1 METRI
6 IDLIKNPET
15 LRVEDLNLLETEI
28 EKFPYMQSLRAIYL
42 LGVHRFYNEYFPKEL
57 AKTAAYTTDKRILY
71 NLINKTNENM
81 AAVLAASAF
90 PFKTEF
96 TTKTPALQ
104 EIKVEETPI
113 HTEEEVVENTDLV
126 VETQSIEI
134 SEPVSFVEEN
144 TNEEQQTT
152 NNETPSISDIPS
164 VEEPQYNAPSPER
177 SEYEQKKLAIDEYIA
192 AEMAKLKSGTATEEP
207 SIIEK
212 EEDVEPVKAI
222 ETISETEKEEI
233 AVEEVKAEE
242 ITPVETVEERE
253 VEVETEPVAV
263 ETEEERFSAEELA
276 SPSTFNLKKPKETTI
291 DFYNRKQ
298 TGFVEE
304 TSTQKEDFYSAKT
317 TSESSTENEA
327 KETTIDFYAR
337 KQTSFVEETPAQKE
351 DFYSAKTTSESSTE
365 DETKETTIDFY
376 AQKQTKS
383 IEETSVQKEDIYSSE
398 KIAENEERETTID
411 FYARK
416 QTSFVEETPA
426 QKEDFYSAK
435 TTSESST
442 ENEARE
448 TTIDFYAR
456 KQTESVEESR
466 TQKENYYSSES
477 LTENETR
484 GTNIDF
490 YASKKT
496 ASDTQEEQ
504 KSTHSPVDIYQKTID
519 TENTEKDEPAEVYK
533 NPVDFYSSQNKPVQ
547 EEENVSATEEIA
559 NSEKQEPKV
568 EIETEKVTEVEK
580 PASNSNVTSFIS
592 TWKSWLKIDR
602 SEIVTP
608 SEQDKKAAIIDKFIE
623 TNPKISPIKE
633 DVDFIVKEKSNDISH
648 LMTETLAQLYVEQK
662 LYTKAIQAYKILQE
676 KHPEKTEEFEERIEE
691 IKKSRNIK

>member
-15 LRVEDLNLLETEI
+15 LRVEDLSLLETEI

-42 LGVHRFYNEYFPKEL
+42 LGVHRFYNENFSKEL

-81 AAVLAASAF
+81 AAALAASAF

-113 HTEEEVVENTDLV
+113 HTEEKIEEKTDLV
-126 VETQSIEI
+126 TETQSVEI
-134 SEPVSFVEEN
+134 SEPVFVEEN
-144 TNEEQQTT
+144 KNEEAQAL
-152 NNETPSISDIPS
+152 NNETPSIPDVSPI
-164 VEEPQYNAPSPER
+164 EEPQADILSPEKT
-177 SEYEQKKLAIDEYIA
+177 ETEKTELTAAEYIA
-192 AEMAKLKSGTATEEP
+192 AEMAKLKAGAATEEP
-207 SIIEK
+207 AIAEK
-212 EEDVEPVKAI
+212 EENI
-222 ETISETEKEEI
+222 ETTETIEIISEAEKEEI
-233 AVEEVKAEE
+233 LVEEVKAEE
-242 ITPVETVEERE
+242 ILPIEIVEEKE
-253 VEVETEPVAV
+253 VEVEAETEPVV
-263 ETEEERFSAEELA
+263 EEEERFSAEELA
-276 SPSTFNLKKPKETTI
+276 SPDTFNLRKPKETTI

-304 TSTQKEDFYSAKT
+304 IPAQKENNYS
-317 TSESSTENEA
+317 SEKPISEKPAEKEEE
-327 KETTIDFYAR
+327 KETNISFYAQ
-337 KQTSFVEETPAQKE
+337 KQAESIEETPAQKE
-351 DFYSAKTTSESSTE
+351 DFYSAKTTSESP
-365 DETKETTIDFY
+365 
-376 AQKQTKS
+376 A
-383 IEETSVQKEDIYSSE
+383 E
-398 KIAENEERETTID
+398 KEERETTID

-442 ENEARE
+442 ENEERE
-448 TTIDFYAR
+448 TTIDFY
-456 KQTESVEESR
+456 T
-466 TQKENYYSSES
+466 
-477 LTENETR
+477 
-484 GTNIDF
+484 
-490 YASKKT
+490 SKK
-496 ASDTQEEQ
+496 ADSDAQEEQ
-504 KSTHSPVDIYQKTID
+504 TSYSPVNIYQKQID
-519 TENTEKDEPAEVYK
+519 TEKEDTTEVSK
-533 NPVDFYSSQNKPVQ
+533 NLVQ
-547 EEENVSATEEIA
+547 EENISTTEEVA
-559 NSEKQEPKV
+559 NSEKPEPKA
-568 EIETEKVTEVEK
+568 EETEKVSEVVK
-580 PASNSNVTSFIS
+580 PTSNSNVTSFIS

-623 TNPKISPIKE
+623 NNPKISPIKE

>member
-42 LGVHRFYNEYFPKEL
+42 LGVHRFYNENFSKEL

-81 AAVLAASAF
+81 AAALAASAF
-90 PFKTEF
+90 PFKTDLA
-96 TTKTPALQ
+96 TKTPKIQ
-104 EIKVEETPI
+104 EVKTEAIPAPAEVKIEEK
-113 HTEEEVVENTDLV
+113 TDLV
-126 VETQSIEI
+126 TETQSVEI
-134 SEPVSFVEEN
+134 SEPVFVEEN
-144 TNEEQQTT
+144 KNEETQAV
-152 NNETPSISDIPS
+152 NNETPSIPDVSL
-164 VEEPQYNAPSPER
+164 VEEPQSDVLSPEKT
-177 SEYEQKKLAIDEYIA
+177 ETEKTELTAAEYIA
-192 AEMAKLKSGTATEEP
+192 AEMAKLKSGAATEEP
-207 SIIEK
+207 AIAEK
-212 EEDVEPVKAI
+212 EENI
-222 ETISETEKEEI
+222 ETTETIEIISEAEKEEI
-233 AVEEVKAEE
+233 LVEEVKAEE
-242 ITPVETVEERE
+242 IPPIEIVEEKE
-253 VEVETEPVAV
+253 VEVEAEPV
-263 ETEEERFSAEELA
+263 EEERFSAEELA
-276 SPSTFNLKKPKETTI
+276 SPDTFNLRKPKETTI

-304 TSTQKEDFYSAKT
+304 TPAQKENIYSSEETISEKPAEKEEEKETNISFYAQKQAESIEESPAQKEDFYSAKT
-317 TSESSTENEA
+317 TSESPAEKEER
-327 KETTIDFYAR
+327 ETTIDFYAR

-351 DFYSAKTTSESSTE
+351 DFYSAKTTSEST
-365 DETKETTIDFY
+365 
-376 AQKQTKS
+376 A
-383 IEETSVQKEDIYSSE
+383 E
-398 KIAENEERETTID
+398 KEERETTID

-442 ENEARE
+442 ENEERE
-448 TTIDFYAR
+448 TTIDFYA
-456 KQTESVEESR
+456 
-466 TQKENYYSSES
+466 
-477 LTENETR
+477 
-484 GTNIDF
+484 
-490 YASKKT
+490 SKK
-496 ASDTQEEQ
+496 ADSDAQEEQ
-504 KSTHSPVDIYQKTID
+504 TSYSPVNIYQKQID
-519 TENTEKDEPAEVYK
+519 TEKEDTAEVSK
-533 NPVDFYSSQNKPVQ
+533 NLVQ
-547 EEENVSATEEIA
+547 EENISTTEEAA
-559 NSEKQEPKV
+559 NSEKPEPKA
-568 EIETEKVTEVEK
+568 EIEKVSEAAK
-580 PASNSNVTSFIS
+580 PTSNSNVTSFIS

-623 TNPKISPIKE
+623 NNPKISPIKE

>member
-42 LGVHRFYNEYFPKEL
+42 LGVHRFYNEHFPKEL

-81 AAVLAASAF
+81 AAALAASAF

-113 HTEEEVVENTDLV
+113 HAEEEVVENTDLV
-126 VETQSIEI
+126 VETQSVEI

-144 TNEEQQTT
+144 TNEEQQAANT
-152 NNETPSISDIPS
+152 ETPSIPEVSP
-164 VEEPQYNAPSPER
+164 VEEPQYNAPSPEIN
-177 SEYEQKKLAIDEYIA
+177 EYEQKKLAIDEYIA
-192 AEMAKLKSGTATEEP
+192 AEMAKLKSGTATEEL
-207 SIIEK
+207 STAEK
-212 EEDVEPVKAI
+212 EENIETT

-253 VEVETEPVAV
+253 VEVEVEIEAEPIV
-263 ETEEERFSAEELA
+263 EEERFSAEELA

-304 TSTQKEDFYSAKT
+304 TSAPKEDYYSSAKPVEEENKVKETTVDFYTKKQAESVEETPTPKEYFYSAKTTSESSAENEERETTIDFYARKQTESVEETPTQKEDFYSAKT

-337 KQTSFVEETPAQKE
+337 KQTSFVEETPAPKE
-351 DFYSAKTTSESSTE
+351 NIYSSEETISESSTE
-365 DETKETTIDFY
+365 K
-376 AQKQTKS
+376 
-383 IEETSVQKEDIYSSE
+383 
-398 KIAENEERETTID
+398 
-411 FYARK
+411 
-416 QTSFVEETPA
+416 
-426 QKEDFYSAK
+426 
-435 TTSESST
+435 
-442 ENEARE
+442 EARE
-448 TTIDFYAR
+448 TTIDFYA
-456 KQTESVEESR
+456 
-466 TQKENYYSSES
+466 
-477 LTENETR
+477 
-484 GTNIDF
+484 
-490 YASKKT
+490 SKK
-496 ASDTQEEQ
+496 ANSDVQEEQ
-504 KSTHSPVDIYQKTID
+504 TSYSPVNIYQKQID
-519 TENTEKDEPAEVYK
+519 TEKEDTAEVSK
-533 NPVDFYSSQNKPVQ
+533 NFVQ
-547 EEENVSATEEIA
+547 EENISTTEEAA
-559 NSEKQEPKV
+559 NSEKPEPKA
-568 EIETEKVTEVEK
+568 EIEPEKVSEVVK
-580 PASNSNVTSFIS
+580 HTSNSNVTSFIS

-623 TNPKISPIKE
+623 NNPKISPIKE

-676 KHPEKTEEFEERIEE
+676 KHPERTDEFEERIEE

>member
-42 LGVHRFYNEYFPKEL
+42 LGVHRFYNENFSKEL

-81 AAVLAASAF
+81 AAALAASAF
-90 PFKTEF
+90 PFKTDLA
-96 TTKTPALQ
+96 TKTPKIQ
-104 EIKVEETPI
+104 EVKTEAIPIPAPAPAEVKIEEK
-113 HTEEEVVENTDLV
+113 TDLV
-126 VETQSIEI
+126 TETQSVEI
-134 SEPVSFVEEN
+134 SEPVFVEEN
-144 TNEEQQTT
+144 KNEETQAV
-152 NNETPSISDIPS
+152 NNETPSIPDVSL
-164 VEEPQYNAPSPER
+164 VEEPQSDVLSPEKT
-177 SEYEQKKLAIDEYIA
+177 ETEKTELTAAEYIA
-192 AEMAKLKSGTATEEP
+192 AEMAKLKAGAATEEP
-207 SIIEK
+207 AIAEK
-212 EEDVEPVKAI
+212 EENI
-222 ETISETEKEEI
+222 ETTETIEIISEAEKEEI
-233 AVEEVKAEE
+233 LVEEVKAEE
-242 ITPVETVEERE
+242 ISPIEIVEEKE
-253 VEVETEPVAV
+253 VEVEVEVEAEPV
-263 ETEEERFSAEELA
+263 EEEERFSAEELA
-276 SPSTFNLKKPKETTI
+276 SPDTFNLRKPKETTI

-304 TSTQKEDFYSAKT
+304 TPAQKENIYSSEKPISEKPAEKEEEKETNISFYAQKQAESVEETPAQKKNIYSSEKTVEKKT
-317 TSESSTENEA
+317 TEKEER
-327 KETTIDFYAR
+327 ETTIDFYAR

-351 DFYSAKTTSESSTE
+351 DFYSAKTTSEST
-365 DETKETTIDFY
+365 
-376 AQKQTKS
+376 A
-383 IEETSVQKEDIYSSE
+383 E
-398 KIAENEERETTID
+398 KEERETTID

-442 ENEARE
+442 ENEERE
-448 TTIDFYAR
+448 TTIDFYA
-456 KQTESVEESR
+456 
-466 TQKENYYSSES
+466 
-477 LTENETR
+477 
-484 GTNIDF
+484 
-490 YASKKT
+490 SKK
-496 ASDTQEEQ
+496 ADSDAQEEQ
-504 KSTHSPVDIYQKTID
+504 TSYSPVNIYQKQID
-519 TENTEKDEPAEVYK
+519 TEKEDTAEVSK
-533 NPVDFYSSQNKPVQ
+533 NLVQ
-547 EEENVSATEEIA
+547 EENISTTEEAA
-559 NSEKQEPKV
+559 NSEKPEPKA
-568 EIETEKVTEVEK
+568 EIEKVSEAAK
-580 PASNSNVTSFIS
+580 PTSNSNVTSFIS

-623 TNPKISPIKE
+623 NNPKISPIKE

>member
-15 LRVEDLNLLETEI
+15 LRVEDLSLLETEI

-42 LGVHRFYNEYFPKEL
+42 LGVHRFYNENFSKEL

-90 PFKTEF
+90 PFKTDLA
-96 TTKTPALQ
+96 TKTPKIQ
-104 EIKVEETPI
+104 EVKTEAIPAPSEVKIEEK
-113 HTEEEVVENTDLV
+113 TDLV
-126 VETQSIEI
+126 TETQSVEI

-144 TNEEQQTT
+144 KNEETQAA
-152 NNETPSISDIPS
+152 NNVIPSIPDVSP
-164 VEEPQYNAPSPER
+164 VEEPQAEVLSPEKT
-177 SEYEQKKLAIDEYIA
+177 ETEKTELTAAEYIA
-192 AEMAKLKSGTATEEP
+192 AEMAKLKAGAATEEP
-207 SIIEK
+207 AIAEK
-212 EEDVEPVKAI
+212 EENI
-222 ETISETEKEEI
+222 ETTETIEIISEAEKEEI
-233 AVEEVKAEE
+233 LVEEVKAEE
-242 ITPVETVEERE
+242 ISPIEIVEEKE
-253 VEVETEPVAV
+253 VEVETEV
-263 ETEEERFSAEELA
+263 ETVVEEEERFSAEELA
-276 SPSTFNLKKPKETTI
+276 SPDTFNLRKPKETTI

-304 TSTQKEDFYSAKT
+304 TPAQKENIYSYEKT
-317 TSESSTENEA
+317 VEEKTTENEE

-337 KQTSFVEETPAQKE
+337 KQTSFIEEMPAQKE
-351 DFYSAKTTSESSTE
+351 DFYSAKTTSESS
-365 DETKETTIDFY
+365 
-376 AQKQTKS
+376 
-383 IEETSVQKEDIYSSE
+383 
-398 KIAENEERETTID
+398 AENEERETTID

-416 QTSFVEETPA
+416 QTSFVEETPT
-426 QKEDFYSAK
+426 QKEEFYSAK

-442 ENEARE
+442 ENEERE

-456 KQTESVEESR
+456 KQTSFVEETP
-466 TQKENYYSSES
+466 TQKEDFYSAETTSES
-477 LTENETR
+477 STENEEKET
-484 GTNIDF
+484 TIDF

-496 ASDTQEEQ
+496 NSDAQEEQ
-504 KSTHSPVDIYQKTID
+504 TSYSPVNIYQKQID
-519 TENTEKDEPAEVYK
+519 TEKEDTAEVSK
-533 NPVDFYSSQNKPVQ
+533 NLVQ
-547 EEENVSATEEIA
+547 EENISTTEEAA
-559 NSEKQEPKV
+559 NSEKPEPKAK
-568 EIETEKVTEVEK
+568 IETEKVSEVVK
-580 PASNSNVTSFIS
+580 PTSNNNVTSFIS

-623 TNPKISPIKE
+623 NNPKISPIKE

>member
-42 LGVHRFYNEYFPKEL
+42 LGVHRFYNEHFPKEL

-81 AAVLAASAF
+81 AAALAASAF

-126 VETQSIEI
+126 VENQPVEI

-144 TNEEQQTT
+144 TNEEQQAT
-152 NNETPSISDIPS
+152 NNETPPIPDVPS
-164 VEEPQYNAPSPER
+164 VEEPQYSAPSPER

-192 AEMAKLKSGTATEEP
+192 TEMAKLKSGTATEAP
-207 SIIEK
+207 SIVEK
-212 EEDVEPVKAI
+212 EEDIEPVKAV
-222 ETISETEKEEI
+222 ETISETEKEEVV
-233 AVEEVKAEE
+233 VEEVKTEE
-242 ITPVETVEERE
+242 ISPIEIVEEKE
-253 VEVETEPVAV
+253 VEIETEPVV
-263 ETEEERFSAEELA
+263 ETEEERFSTEELA
-276 SPSTFNLKKPKETTI
+276 SPETFNLKKPKETTI

-298 TGFVEE
+298 TGYVEE
-304 TSTQKEDFYSAKT
+304 TSAPKEDYYSSAKPV
-317 TSESSTENEA
+317 EENST
-327 KETTIDFYAR
+327 KETTVDFYTK
-337 KQTSFVEETPAQKE
+337 KQAEPIEEVPAQKE
-351 DFYSAKTTSESSTE
+351 DYYSVKPVSESSAE
-365 DETKETTIDFY
+365 DETK
-376 AQKQTKS
+376 
-383 IEETSVQKEDIYSSE
+383 
-398 KIAENEERETTID
+398 
-411 FYARK
+411 
-416 QTSFVEETPA
+416 
-426 QKEDFYSAK
+426 
-435 TTSESST
+435 
-442 ENEARE
+442 E

-456 KQTESVEESR
+456 KQTESVEENPA
-466 TQKENYYSSES
+466 QKENNYSSES
-477 LTENETR
+477 STENEAR

-490 YASKKT
+490 YASKK
-496 ASDTQEEQ
+496 ANSDTQEEQ
-504 KSTHSPVDIYQKTID
+504 KSAYSSVDIYQKPIETK
-519 TENTEKDEPAEVYK
+519 NTEKDEPVEVYK

-559 NSEKQEPKV
+559 NSEKPKAEP
-568 EIETEKVTEVEK
+568 EKVTEVVK
-580 PASNSNVTSFIS
+580 PTSNSNVTSFIS

-623 TNPKISPIKE
+623 NNPKISPIKE

-676 KHPEKTEEFEERIEE
+676 KHPERMEEYEEVIEE

>member
-28 EKFPYMQSLRAIYL
+28 EKFPYMQGLRAIYL
-42 LGVHRFYNEYFPKEL
+42 LGVHRFYNEHFPKEL

-81 AAVLAASAF
+81 AAALAASPF

-104 EIKVEETPI
+104 EIKAEETPI

-126 VETQSIEI
+126 VETQSVEI

-144 TNEEQQTT
+144 TNEEPQTI
-152 NNETPSISDIPS
+152 NIETPSIPEVLP

-192 AEMAKLKSGTATEEP
+192 TEMAKLKSGTATEEP
-207 SIIEK
+207 SIVEK
-212 EEDVEPVKAI
+212 EEDVEPVKAV
-222 ETISETEKEEI
+222 ETISEKEEI
-233 AVEEVKAEE
+233 VVEEVKAEE
-242 ITPVETVEERE
+242 ISPAETVEEKE
-253 VEVETEPVAV
+253 VEVETEPVV

-276 SPSTFNLKKPKETTI
+276 SPETFNLKKPKETTI

-298 TGFVEE
+298 TGYAEE
-304 TSTQKEDFYSAKT
+304 TSALKEDYYSSAKPVEENSTKETTVDFYTKKQAEPVEEVPTSKEDFYSAKT
-317 TSESSTENEA
+317 TSEN
-327 KETTIDFYAR
+327 
-337 KQTSFVEETPAQKE
+337 
-351 DFYSAKTTSESSTE
+351 STE

-383 IEETSVQKEDIYSSE
+383 IEETSVQKEDFHSVKTTSE
-398 KIAENEERETTID
+398 ISTENKERETTID

-416 QTSFVEETPA
+416 QTGFVEETPA
-426 QKEDFYSAK
+426 QKENHYS
-435 TTSESST
+435 SEEPVSENST
-442 ENEARE
+442 EKEAKE
-448 TTIDFYAR
+448 TTIDFY
-456 KQTESVEESR
+456 T
-466 TQKENYYSSES
+466 
-477 LTENETR
+477 
-484 GTNIDF
+484 
-490 YASKKT
+490 SKK
-496 ASDTQEEQ
+496 ANSDVQEEQ
-504 KSTHSPVDIYQKTID
+504 TSYSPVDIYQKPIETK
-519 TENTEKDEPAEVYK
+519 NTEKDEPAEVYK

-547 EEENVSATEEIA
+547 EEENISTTEEAA
-559 NSEKQEPKV
+559 NSEKPEPKV
-568 EIETEKVTEVEK
+568 EIEPEKVSEVVK
-580 PASNSNVTSFIS
+580 PTSNSNVTSFIS

-623 TNPKISPIKE
+623 NNPKISPIKD

>member
-15 LRVEDLNLLETEI
+15 LRVEDLSLLETEI

-42 LGVHRFYNEYFPKEL
+42 LGVHRFYNEHFPKEL

-81 AAVLAASAF
+81 AAALAASAF

-104 EIKVEETPI
+104 EIKVEETPVPA
-113 HTEEEVVENTDLV
+113 EEEVVENTDLV
-126 VETQSIEI
+126 VETQSVEI

-152 NNETPSISDIPS
+152 NNETPSIPDVPS
-164 VEEPQYNAPSPER
+164 VEEPQYSTSSPEK

-207 SIIEK
+207 SIVGK
-212 EEDVEPVKAI
+212 EEDVEPVKAV
-222 ETISETEKEEI
+222 ETINETEKEEI

-242 ITPVETVEERE
+242 ISPVETVEKE
-253 VEVETEPVAV
+253 VVEIETELVV

-291 DFYNRKQ
+291 DFYNK
-298 TGFVEE
+298 
-304 TSTQKEDFYSAKT
+304 
-317 TSESSTENEA
+317 
-327 KETTIDFYAR
+327 

-547 EEENVSATEEIA
+547 EEENVSATEDVA
-559 NSEKQEPKV
+559 DSEKP
-568 EIETEKVTEVEK
+568 ETEPVKVTKVVK

-623 TNPKISPIKE
+623 NNPKISPIKE

-676 KHPEKTEEFEERIEE
+676 KHPERTEEFEEKIEE

>member
-15 LRVEDLNLLETEI
+15 LRVEDLSLLETEI

-42 LGVHRFYNEYFPKEL
+42 LGVHRFYNENFSKEL

-81 AAVLAASAF
+81 AAALAASAF
-90 PFKTEF
+90 PFKTDLA
-96 TTKTPALQ
+96 TKTPKIQ
-104 EIKVEETPI
+104 EVKTEAIPAPAEVKIEEK
-113 HTEEEVVENTDLV
+113 TDLV
-126 VETQSIEI
+126 TETQSVEI
-134 SEPVSFVEEN
+134 SEPVFVEEN
-144 TNEEQQTT
+144 KNEEAQAV
-152 NNETPSISDIPS
+152 NNETPSIPDVSPI
-164 VEEPQYNAPSPER
+164 EEPQADILSPEKT
-177 SEYEQKKLAIDEYIA
+177 ETEKTELTAAEYIA
-192 AEMAKLKSGTATEEP
+192 AEMAKLKSGAATEEP
-207 SIIEK
+207 AIAEK
-212 EEDVEPVKAI
+212 EENI
-222 ETISETEKEEI
+222 ETTETIEIISEAEKEEI
-233 AVEEVKAEE
+233 LVEEVKAEE
-242 ITPVETVEERE
+242 ISPIEIVEEKE
-253 VEVETEPVAV
+253 VEVEVEIEAEPV
-263 ETEEERFSAEELA
+263 EEEERFSAEELA
-276 SPSTFNLKKPKETTI
+276 SPDTFNLRKPKETTI

-304 TSTQKEDFYSAKT
+304 TPAQKENIY
-317 TSESSTENEA
+317 STEKPISEKPA
-327 KETTIDFYAR
+327 EKEEEKETNISFYAQ
-337 KQTSFVEETPAQKE
+337 KQVESVEESPAQKE
-351 DFYSAKTTSESSTE
+351 DFYSAKTTSESST
-365 DETKETTIDFY
+365 
-376 AQKQTKS
+376 
-383 IEETSVQKEDIYSSE
+383 
-398 KIAENEERETTID
+398 ENEERETTID

-442 ENEARE
+442 ENEERE

-456 KQTESVEESR
+456 KQTSFVEE
-466 TQKENYYSSES
+466 TPAQKENIYSSEETIS
-477 LTENETR
+477 ESSTEKETKE
-484 GTNIDF
+484 TTIDF
-490 YASKKT
+490 YASKK
-496 ASDTQEEQ
+496 ANSDAQEEQ
-504 KSTHSPVDIYQKTID
+504 TSYSPVNIYQKQID
-519 TENTEKDEPAEVYK
+519 TEKEAAEVSK
-533 NPVDFYSSQNKPVQ
+533 NLVQ
-547 EEENVSATEEIA
+547 EENISTTEEAA
-559 NSEKQEPKV
+559 NSEKPEPKA
-568 EIETEKVTEVEK
+568 EIETEKVSEVVK
-580 PASNSNVTSFIS
+580 PTSNSNVTSFIS

-623 TNPKISPIKE
+623 NNPKISPIKE

>member
-15 LRVEDLNLLETEI
+15 LRVEDLSLLETEI

-42 LGVHRFYNEYFPKEL
+42 LGVHRFYNEHFPKEL

-81 AAVLAASAF
+81 AAALATSPF

-113 HTEEEVVENTDLV
+113 HTEEEIVENTNLV
-126 VETQSIEI
+126 VEKQSAEI

-152 NNETPSISDIPS
+152 NNETPSISEVSP
-164 VEEPQYNAPSPER
+164 VEEPQYNAPSPEIN
-177 SEYEQKKLAIDEYIA
+177 EYEQKKLAIDEYIA

-207 SIIEK
+207 SIVEK
-212 EEDVEPVKAI
+212 EEDLEPVKAV

-233 AVEEVKAEE
+233 AVEEVKAEK
-242 ITPVETVEERE
+242 ITPAETVEEIE
-253 VEVETEPVAV
+253 VKVEIEAEPVV
-263 ETEEERFSAEELA
+263 EEEERFSAEELA

-298 TGFVEE
+298 TGYVEE
-304 TSTQKEDFYSAKT
+304 TSAPKEDYYSSAKPVEENEVKETTVDFYAKKQAEPIEEVPAQKEDYYSVKPV
-317 TSESSTENEA
+317 SENSAEDEA
-327 KETTIDFYAR
+327 KETTIDFYA
-337 KQTSFVEETPAQKE
+337 K
-351 DFYSAKTTSESSTE
+351 
-365 DETKETTIDFY
+365 
-376 AQKQTKS
+376 KQTKS
-383 IEETSVQKEDIYSSE
+383 IED
-398 KIAENEERETTID
+398 
-411 FYARK
+411 
-416 QTSFVEETPA
+416 TPA

-442 ENEARE
+442 ENEAR
-448 TTIDFYAR
+448 R
-456 KQTESVEESR
+456 
-466 TQKENYYSSES
+466 
-477 LTENETR
+477 
-484 GTNIDF
+484 TNIDF
-490 YASKKT
+490 YASKI
-496 ASDTQEEQ
+496 AVSDTQEEQ
-504 KSTHSPVDIYQKTID
+504 KSAHSPVDIYQKQID
-519 TENTEKDEPAEVYK
+519 TKKEDTAEVSK
-533 NPVDFYSSQNKPVQ
+533 NLVQ

-559 NSEKQEPKV
+559 NSEKPKAEP
-568 EIETEKVTEVEK
+568 EKVTEIVK

-623 TNPKISPIKE
+623 NNPKISPIKE

-676 KHPEKTEEFEERIEE
+676 KHPERTEEFEERIEE

>member
-6 IDLIKNPET
+6 IDLIKKPET
-15 LRVEDLNLLETEI
+15 LRVEDLSLLETEI

-42 LGVHRFYNEYFPKEL
+42 LGVHRFYNEHFPKEL

-81 AAVLAASAF
+81 AAALATSPF

-126 VETQSIEI
+126 VETQSVEI

-144 TNEEQQTT
+144 TNNEPQAT
-152 NNETPSISDIPS
+152 NIETPSIPDVPS
-164 VEEPQYNAPSPER
+164 VEEPQFSATSPEK

-192 AEMAKLKSGTATEEP
+192 AEMAKLKSGTAMEEP
-207 SIIEK
+207 SIVEK
-212 EEDVEPVKAI
+212 EEDVEPVKAV

-233 AVEEVKAEE
+233 AVEEVKTEE
-242 ITPVETVEERE
+242 ISPIETVEEEE
-253 VEVETEPVAV
+253 VEIEAEPVV
-263 ETEEERFSAEELA
+263 EEEERFSAEELA
-276 SPSTFNLKKPKETTI
+276 SPDTFNLKKPKETTI

-298 TGFVEE
+298 TGYAEE
-304 TSTQKEDFYSAKT
+304 TSAKSVEENKVKETTVDFYTKKQAEPVEEVPAKKEDYYSVKPV
-317 TSESSTENEA
+317 SESS
-327 KETTIDFYAR
+327 D
-337 KQTSFVEETPAQKE
+337 
-351 DFYSAKTTSESSTE
+351 E
-365 DETKETTIDFY
+365 DEAKETTIDFY

-398 KIAENEERETTID
+398 KTAEKEERETTID

-416 QTSFVEETPA
+416 QTGFVEEAPA
-426 QKEDFYSAK
+426 QKENNYS
-435 TTSESST
+435 SESST
-442 ENEARE
+442 ENEA
-448 TTIDFYAR
+448 
-456 KQTESVEESR
+456 
-466 TQKENYYSSES
+466 
-477 LTENETR
+477 R

-490 YASKKT
+490 YASKI
-496 ASDTQEEQ
+496 AVSDTQEEQ
-504 KSTHSPVDIYQKTID
+504 KSAHSPVDIYQKPIETK
-519 TENTEKDEPAEVYK
+519 NTEKDEPVEVYK
-533 NPVDFYSSQNKPVQ
+533 NPVDFYSFQNKPVQ
-547 EEENVSATEEIA
+547 EEENVSATEE
-559 NSEKQEPKV
+559 V
-568 EIETEKVTEVEK
+568 VK

-623 TNPKISPIKE
+623 NNPKISPIKE

-676 KHPEKTEEFEERIEE
+676 KHPERTEEYEERIEE

>member
-42 LGVHRFYNEYFPKEL
+42 LGVHRFYNEHFPKEL

-81 AAVLAASAF
+81 AAALAASAF

-126 VETQSIEI
+126 VENQPVEI

-144 TNEEQQTT
+144 TNEEQQAT
-152 NNETPSISDIPS
+152 NNETPPIPDVPS
-164 VEEPQYNAPSPER
+164 VEEPQYSAPSPER

-192 AEMAKLKSGTATEEP
+192 AEMAKLKSGTATEAP
-207 SIIEK
+207 SIVEK
-212 EEDVEPVKAI
+212 EEDIEPVKAV
-222 ETISETEKEEI
+222 ETISETEKEEVV
-233 AVEEVKAEE
+233 VEEVKTEE
-242 ITPVETVEERE
+242 ISPIEIVEEKE
-253 VEVETEPVAV
+253 VEVEAEAVV
-263 ETEEERFSAEELA
+263 ETEEKRFSAEELA
-276 SPSTFNLKKPKETTI
+276 SPETFNLKKPKETTI

-298 TGFVEE
+298 TGYAEE
-304 TSTQKEDFYSAKT
+304 TSALKEDYYSSAKPVEENSTKETNVDFYTKRQAEPVEGAPAQKEDYYSVKPV
-317 TSESSTENEA
+317 SESSAEDET
-327 KETTIDFYAR
+327 KGTTIDFY
-337 KQTSFVEETPAQKE
+337 T
-351 DFYSAKTTSESSTE
+351 
-365 DETKETTIDFY
+365 
-376 AQKQTKS
+376 QKQTKS
-383 IEETSVQKEDIYSSE
+383 VEETPVQKEDIYSSE
-398 KIAENEERETTID
+398 KT
-411 FYARK
+411 
-416 QTSFVEETPA
+416 
-426 QKEDFYSAK
+426 
-435 TTSESST
+435 T
-442 ENEARE
+442 ENKEIE

-456 KQTESVEESR
+456 KQTESVEE
-466 TQKENYYSSES
+466 TPAQKENNYSSES
-477 LTENETR
+477 STENEAR

-490 YASKKT
+490 YASKI
-496 ASDTQEEQ
+496 AVSDAQEEQ
-504 KSTHSPVDIYQKTID
+504 KSAYSPVDIYQKTID
-519 TENTEKDEPAEVYK
+519 TENTEKDEPMEVYK

-547 EEENVSATEEIA
+547 EEENVSAIEEIA
-559 NSEKQEPKV
+559 NSEKPKAEP
-568 EIETEKVTEVEK
+568 EKVTKVVK
-580 PASNSNVTSFIS
+580 PTSNSNVTSFIS

-623 TNPKISPIKE
+623 NNPKISPIKE

>member
-1 METRI
+1 
-6 IDLIKNPET
+6 
-15 LRVEDLNLLETEI
+15 
-28 EKFPYMQSLRAIYL
+28 
-42 LGVHRFYNEYFPKEL
+42 
-57 AKTAAYTTDKRILY
+57 
-71 NLINKTNENM
+71 M
-81 AAVLAASAF
+81 AAALAASAF

-113 HTEEEVVENTDLV
+113 HTEEEVVENTDLI
-126 VETQSIEI
+126 VENQPVEI

-144 TNEEQQTT
+144 TNDEQQAT
-152 NNETPSISDIPS
+152 NIEIPSIPDVSP
-164 VEEPQYNAPSPER
+164 VEEPQYSAPSPER

-192 AEMAKLKSGTATEEP
+192 AEMAKLKSGIATEAP
-207 SIIEK
+207 SIVEK
-212 EEDVEPVKAI
+212 EEDIEPVKAV
-222 ETISETEKEEI
+222 ETISETEKEEEV

-242 ITPVETVEERE
+242 ISPIEAVEEKE
-253 VEVETEPVAV
+253 VEVETETEPIAT

-298 TGFVEE
+298 TGYAEETSATKEDYYSSAKPVEEENKVKETTVDFYAKKQAEPVEE
-304 TSTQKEDFYSAKT
+304 TPVQKEDIYFSEKT
-317 TSESSTENEA
+317 AENEER
-327 KETTIDFYAR
+327 ETTIDFYAR
-337 KQTSFVEETPAQKE
+337 KQTGFVEETPAQKE
-351 DFYSAKTTSESSTE
+351 DFYSAKTTSEST
-365 DETKETTIDFY
+365 
-376 AQKQTKS
+376 A
-383 IEETSVQKEDIYSSE
+383 E
-398 KIAENEERETTID
+398 KEERETTID

-442 ENEARE
+442 ENEERE
-448 TTIDFYAR
+448 TTIDFYA
-456 KQTESVEESR
+456 
-466 TQKENYYSSES
+466 
-477 LTENETR
+477 
-484 GTNIDF
+484 
-490 YASKKT
+490 SKK
-496 ASDTQEEQ
+496 ADSDAQEEQ
-504 KSTHSPVDIYQKTID
+504 TSYSPVNIYQKQID
-519 TENTEKDEPAEVYK
+519 TEKEDTAEVSK
-533 NPVDFYSSQNKPVQ
+533 NLVQ
-547 EEENVSATEEIA
+547 EENISTTEEAA
-559 NSEKQEPKV
+559 NSEKPEPKA
-568 EIETEKVTEVEK
+568 EIEKVSEAAK
-580 PASNSNVTSFIS
+580 PTSNSNVTSFIS

-623 TNPKISPIKE
+623 NNPKISPIKE

>member
-28 EKFPYMQSLRAIYL
+28 EKFPYMQILRAIYL
-42 LGVHRFYNEYFPKEL
+42 LGVHRFYNEHFPKEL

-81 AAVLAASAF
+81 AAALAASPF

-126 VETQSIEI
+126 VETQSVEI

-144 TNEEQQTT
+144 TNEEQQAV
-152 NNETPSISDIPS
+152 NIETPSIPNVPS
-164 VEEPQYNAPSPER
+164 VEEPQFSATSPER

-212 EEDVEPVKAI
+212 EEDVEPVKAV

-242 ITPVETVEERE
+242 ITPIEVEEE
-253 VEVETEPVAV
+253 KVEETEPIAT

-298 TGFVEE
+298 TGYVEE
-304 TSTQKEDFYSAKT
+304 TSALKEDYYSSAKPVEKNSTKETNVDFYTKKQTEPVEEAPAQKEGYYSVKPVSESPAEDESKETSIDFYAQKQTKSIEDTPTQKEDFYSAKT
-317 TSESSTENEA
+317 TSESSA
-327 KETTIDFYAR
+327 
-337 KQTSFVEETPAQKE
+337 
-351 DFYSAKTTSESSTE
+351 
-365 DETKETTIDFY
+365 
-376 AQKQTKS
+376 
-383 IEETSVQKEDIYSSE
+383 E
-398 KIAENEERETTID
+398 KEERETTID

-416 QTSFVEETPA
+416 QTSFVEEAPA
-426 QKEDFYSAK
+426 QKENIYS
-435 TTSESST
+435 SESST
-442 ENEARE
+442 ENEA
-448 TTIDFYAR
+448 
-456 KQTESVEESR
+456 
-466 TQKENYYSSES
+466 
-477 LTENETR
+477 R

-490 YASKKT
+490 YASKI
-496 ASDTQEEQ
+496 AVSDAQEEQ
-504 KSTHSPVDIYQKTID
+504 KSAYSPVDIYQKTID
-519 TENTEKDEPAEVYK
+519 TENTEKDEPVEVYK

-547 EEENVSATEEIA
+547 EEENVSATEDVA
-559 NSEKQEPKV
+559 DSEKP
-568 EIETEKVTEVEK
+568 EIEPVKVTEVVK

-623 TNPKISPIKE
+623 NNPKISPIKE

-676 KHPEKTEEFEERIEE
+676 KHPEKMEEFEERIEE

>member
-6 IDLIKNPET
+6 IDLIKNRET

-42 LGVHRFYNEYFPKEL
+42 LGVHRFYNEHFPKEL

-81 AAVLAASAF
+81 AAALAASPF

-126 VETQSIEI
+126 VENQPVEI

-144 TNEEQQTT
+144 TNEEQQAT
-152 NNETPSISDIPS
+152 NNETPPIPDVPS
-164 VEEPQYNAPSPER
+164 VEEPQYSAPSPER

-192 AEMAKLKSGTATEEP
+192 AEMAKLKSGIATEAP
-207 SIIEK
+207 SIVEK
-212 EEDVEPVKAI
+212 EEDIEPVKAV
-222 ETISETEKEEI
+222 ETINETEKEEI

-242 ITPVETVEERE
+242 ISPIEIVEEKE
-253 VEVETEPVAV
+253 VEVEAEAV
-263 ETEEERFSAEELA
+263 VEEEERFSAEELA

-304 TSTQKEDFYSAKT
+304 TSAPKEDYYSAKPI
-317 TSESSTENEA
+317 EENPT
-327 KETTIDFYAR
+327 KETIVDFYAK
-337 KQTSFVEETPAQKE
+337 KQAEPIEEVPAQKE
-351 DFYSAKTTSESSTE
+351 DYYSAKPVSESSTE
-365 DETKETTIDFY
+365 DEARGTNIDFY
-376 AQKQTKS
+376 AQKQT
-383 IEETSVQKEDIYSSE
+383 IAETAVQKEDIYSSE
-398 KIAENEERETTID
+398 KTDENEERETTID

-416 QTSFVEETPA
+416 QTGFVEEAPV
-426 QKEDFYSAK
+426 QKENNYS
-435 TTSESST
+435 SESST
-442 ENEARE
+442 ENEA
-448 TTIDFYAR
+448 
-456 KQTESVEESR
+456 
-466 TQKENYYSSES
+466 
-477 LTENETR
+477 R

-490 YASKKT
+490 YASKKPV
-496 ASDTQEEQ
+496 SDTQEEQ
-504 KSTHSPVDIYQKTID
+504 KSAYSPVDIYQKPIE
-519 TENTEKDEPAEVYK
+519 TENTEKDEQVEVYK

-547 EEENVSATEEIA
+547 EEENVSATEDVA
-559 NSEKQEPKV
+559 DSEKPKAEP
-568 EIETEKVTEVEK
+568 EIVTEVVK

-623 TNPKISPIKE
+623 NNPKISPIKE

-676 KHPEKTEEFEERIEE
+676 KHPERTEEYEEVIEE

>member
-28 EKFPYMQSLRAIYL
+28 ERFPYMQGLRAIYL
-42 LGVHRFYNEYFPKEL
+42 LGVHRFYNEHFPKEL

-81 AAVLAASAF
+81 AAALAASPF

-104 EIKVEETPI
+104 EIKAEETPI

-134 SEPVSFVEEN
+134 SEQVSFVEEN

-152 NNETPSISDIPS
+152 NNETPSIPEVLP
-164 VEEPQYNAPSPER
+164 VEEPQYNAPSPEK

-192 AEMAKLKSGTATEEP
+192 AEMAKLKSGAATEEP
-207 SIIEK
+207 SIAEK
-212 EEDVEPVKAI
+212 EEDVEPVKAV
-222 ETISETEKEEI
+222 ETISEKEEI
-233 AVEEVKAEE
+233 VVEEVKAEE
-242 ITPVETVEERE
+242 ISLTETVEEKE
-253 VEVETEPVAV
+253 VEVETEPVV

-276 SPSTFNLKKPKETTI
+276 SPETFNLKKPKETTI

-298 TGFVEE
+298 TGYAEE
-304 TSTQKEDFYSAKT
+304 TSALKEDYYSSAKPV
-317 TSESSTENEA
+317 EENSTKGTNV
-327 KETTIDFYAR
+327 DFYTK
-337 KQTSFVEETPAQKE
+337 KQTEPVEEAPAQKE
-351 DFYSAKTTSESSTE
+351 DYYSVKPVSESSAE

-376 AQKQTKS
+376 AQKQT
-383 IEETSVQKEDIYSSE
+383 IAETAVQKEDIYSSE
-398 KIAENEERETTID
+398 KT
-411 FYARK
+411 
-416 QTSFVEETPA
+416 
-426 QKEDFYSAK
+426 
-435 TTSESST
+435 T
-442 ENEARE
+442 ENKEIE

-456 KQTESVEESR
+456 KQTESVEE
-466 TQKENYYSSES
+466 TPAQKENHYSSEETIS
-477 LTENETR
+477 ESSTENEAR

-490 YASKKT
+490 YASKKPI
-496 ASDTQEEQ
+496 SDTQEEQ
-504 KSTHSPVDIYQKTID
+504 KSAHSPVDIYQKPIETK
-519 TENTEKDEPAEVYK
+519 NTEKDEPVEVYK

-547 EEENVSATEEIA
+547 EEENISATEDVTD
-559 NSEKQEPKV
+559 SEKTKPKA
-568 EIETEKVTEVEK
+568 ETEPVKVTEVEK

-592 TWKSWLKIDR
+592 TWKSWLKIDH

-623 TNPKISPIKE
+623 NNPKISPIKE

-676 KHPEKTEEFEERIEE
+676 KHPERTDEFEERIEE

>member
-42 LGVHRFYNEYFPKEL
+42 LGVHRFYNEHFPKEL

-81 AAVLAASAF
+81 AAALAASAF

-104 EIKVEETPI
+104 EIKGEETPVP
-113 HTEEEVVENTDLV
+113 TEEEVVENTDLV
-126 VETQSIEI
+126 VETQSVEI

-152 NNETPSISDIPS
+152 NNETPSIPDVPS
-164 VEEPQYNAPSPER
+164 VEEPQYSTSSPEK

-207 SIIEK
+207 SIVGK
-212 EEDVEPVKAI
+212 EEDVEPVKAV
-222 ETISETEKEEI
+222 ETINETEKEEI

-242 ITPVETVEERE
+242 ISPVETVEKE
-253 VEVETEPVAV
+253 VVEIETELVV

-291 DFYNRKQ
+291 DFYNKKQ
-298 TGFVEE
+298 TGYVEEISTAKEDYYSSAKPVEEENKVKETTVDCYTKKQAESVEE
-304 TSTQKEDFYSAKT
+304 TPTPKEDFYSAKT
-317 TSESSTENEA
+317 TSESS
-327 KETTIDFYAR
+327 
-337 KQTSFVEETPAQKE
+337 
-351 DFYSAKTTSESSTE
+351 
-365 DETKETTIDFY
+365 
-376 AQKQTKS
+376 
-383 IEETSVQKEDIYSSE
+383 
-398 KIAENEERETTID
+398 AENEERETTID

-416 QTSFVEETPA
+416 QTESVEEIPA
-426 QKEDFYSAK
+426 QKEDFHSVK
-435 TTSESST
+435 TT
-442 ENEARE
+442 
-448 TTIDFYAR
+448 
-456 KQTESVEESR
+456 
-466 TQKENYYSSES
+466 
-477 LTENETR
+477 
-484 GTNIDF
+484 IDF

-496 ASDTQEEQ
+496 NPDAQKEQ
-504 KSTHSPVDIYQKTID
+504 TSYSPVNIYQKQID
-519 TENTEKDEPAEVYK
+519 TEKEDTADL
-533 NPVDFYSSQNKPVQ
+533 VQ
-547 EEENVSATEEIA
+547 EENISTTEEAA
-559 NSEKQEPKV
+559 NSEKSEPKA
-568 EIETEKVTEVEK
+568 EIEKVSEAAK
-580 PASNSNVTSFIS
+580 PTSNSNVTSFIS

-623 TNPKISPIKE
+623 NNPKISPIKE

>member
-42 LGVHRFYNEYFPKEL
+42 LGVHRFYNEHFPKEL

-81 AAVLAASAF
+81 AAALAASAF
-90 PFKTEF
+90 PFKTKF

-113 HTEEEVVENTDLV
+113 HTEEEVVENTDLI
-126 VETQSIEI
+126 VENQPVEI

-144 TNEEQQTT
+144 TNDEQQAT
-152 NNETPSISDIPS
+152 NIEIPSIPDVSP
-164 VEEPQYNAPSPER
+164 VEEPQYSAPSPER

-192 AEMAKLKSGTATEEP
+192 AEMAKLKSGIATEAP
-207 SIIEK
+207 SIVEK
-212 EEDVEPVKAI
+212 EEDIEPVKAV
-222 ETISETEKEEI
+222 ETISETEKEEEV

-242 ITPVETVEERE
+242 ISPIEAVEEKE
-253 VEVETEPVAV
+253 VEVETETEPIAT

-298 TGFVEE
+298 TGYAEE
-304 TSTQKEDFYSAKT
+304 TSATKEDYYSSAKPV
-317 TSESSTENEA
+317 EEENKV
-327 KETTIDFYAR
+327 KETTVDFYAK
-337 KQTSFVEETPAQKE
+337 KQAEPVEETP
-351 DFYSAKTTSESSTE
+351 
-365 DETKETTIDFY
+365 
-376 AQKQTKS
+376 
-383 IEETSVQKEDIYSSE
+383 VQKEDIYFSE
-398 KIAENEERETTID
+398 KTAENEERETTID

-416 QTSFVEETPA
+416 QTGFVEETPA
-426 QKEDFYSAK
+426 QKENNYS
-435 TTSESST
+435 SESST
-442 ENEARE
+442 ENEA
-448 TTIDFYAR
+448 
-456 KQTESVEESR
+456 
-466 TQKENYYSSES
+466 
-477 LTENETR
+477 R

-496 ASDTQEEQ
+496 NPDAQEEQ
-504 KSTHSPVDIYQKTID
+504 KSAYSPVDIYQKPIETK
-519 TENTEKDEPAEVYK
+519 NTEKDEPVEVYK
-533 NPVDFYSSQNKPVQ
+533 NPVDFYSSKNKPVQ
-547 EEENVSATEEIA
+547 EEENVSATEEVVA
-559 NSEKQEPKV
+559 NSEKPKT
-568 EIETEKVTEVEK
+568 ELEKVSEVVK

-623 TNPKISPIKE
+623 NNPKISPIKE

>member
-42 LGVHRFYNEYFPKEL
+42 LGVHRFYNENFSKEL

-81 AAVLAASAF
+81 AAALAASAF
-90 PFKTEF
+90 PFKTDLA
-96 TTKTPALQ
+96 TKTPKIQ
-104 EIKVEETPI
+104 EVKTEAIPAPAEVKIEEK
-113 HTEEEVVENTDLV
+113 TDLV
-126 VETQSIEI
+126 TETQSVEI
-134 SEPVSFVEEN
+134 SEPVFVEEN
-144 TNEEQQTT
+144 KNEETQAV
-152 NNETPSISDIPS
+152 NNETPSIPDVSL
-164 VEEPQYNAPSPER
+164 VEEPQSDVLSPEKT
-177 SEYEQKKLAIDEYIA
+177 ETEKTELTAAEYIA
-192 AEMAKLKSGTATEEP
+192 AEMAKLKSGAATEEP
-207 SIIEK
+207 AIAEK
-212 EEDVEPVKAI
+212 EENI
-222 ETISETEKEEI
+222 ETTETIEIISEAEKEEI
-233 AVEEVKAEE
+233 LVEEVKAEE
-242 ITPVETVEERE
+242 IPPIEIVEEKE
-253 VEVETEPVAV
+253 VEVEAEPV
-263 ETEEERFSAEELA
+263 EEERFSAEELA
-276 SPSTFNLKKPKETTI
+276 SPDTFNLRKPKETTI

-304 TSTQKEDFYSAKT
+304 TPAQKENIYS
-317 TSESSTENEA
+317 SEETISEKPAEKEEE
-327 KETTIDFYAR
+327 KETNISFYAQ
-337 KQTSFVEETPAQKE
+337 KQAESIEESPAQKE
-351 DFYSAKTTSESSTE
+351 DFYSAKTTSESP
-365 DETKETTIDFY
+365 
-376 AQKQTKS
+376 A
-383 IEETSVQKEDIYSSE
+383 E
-398 KIAENEERETTID
+398 KEERETTID

-442 ENEARE
+442 ENEERE
-448 TTIDFYAR
+448 TTIDFYA
-456 KQTESVEESR
+456 
-466 TQKENYYSSES
+466 
-477 LTENETR
+477 
-484 GTNIDF
+484 
-490 YASKKT
+490 SKK
-496 ASDTQEEQ
+496 ADSDAQEEQ
-504 KSTHSPVDIYQKTID
+504 TSYSPVNIYQKQID
-519 TENTEKDEPAEVYK
+519 TEKEDTAEVSK
-533 NPVDFYSSQNKPVQ
+533 NLVQ
-547 EEENVSATEEIA
+547 EENISTTEEAA
-559 NSEKQEPKV
+559 NSEKPEPKA
-568 EIETEKVTEVEK
+568 EIEKVSEAAK
-580 PASNSNVTSFIS
+580 PTSNSNVTSFIS

-623 TNPKISPIKE
+623 NNPKISPIKE

>member
-15 LRVEDLNLLETEI
+15 LRVEDLSLLETEI

-42 LGVHRFYNEYFPKEL
+42 LGVHRFYNENFSKEL

-81 AAVLAASAF
+81 AAALAASAF
-90 PFKTEF
+90 PFKTDLA
-96 TTKTPALQ
+96 TKTPKIQEVKTEAIPAPA
-104 EIKVEETPI
+104 EIKIEEK
-113 HTEEEVVENTDLV
+113 TDLV
-126 VETQSIEI
+126 TETQSVEI
-134 SEPVSFVEEN
+134 SEPVFVEEN
-144 TNEEQQTT
+144 KNEEAQAV
-152 NNETPSISDIPS
+152 NNVTPFIPD
-164 VEEPQYNAPSPER
+164 VLPIEEPQTEVLSPEKT
-177 SEYEQKKLAIDEYIA
+177 ETEKTELTAAEYIA
-192 AEMAKLKSGTATEEP
+192 AEMAKLKSGAATEEP
-207 SIIEK
+207 AIAEK
-212 EEDVEPVKAI
+212 EENI
-222 ETISETEKEEI
+222 ETTETIEIISEVEKEEI
-233 AVEEVKAEE
+233 LVEEVKTEE
-242 ITPVETVEERE
+242 ISPIEIVEEKE
-253 VEVETEPVAV
+253 VEVEAETEPVV
-263 ETEEERFSAEELA
+263 EEEERFSAEELA
-276 SPSTFNLKKPKETTI
+276 SPDTFNLRKPKETTI

-304 TSTQKEDFYSAKT
+304 TPAQKENNYSSEKIVEEKPTEKEEEKETNISFYAQKQAESIEESPAQKEDFYSAKT
-317 TSESSTENEA
+317 TSESPAEKEER
-327 KETTIDFYAR
+327 ETTIDFYAR

-365 DETKETTIDFY
+365 KEEKETTIDFY
-376 AQKQTKS
+376 ARKQTS
-383 IEETSVQKEDIYSSE
+383 FVEETPAQKEDFYSAKTTSE
-398 KIAENEERETTID
+398 STAEKEERETTID

-442 ENEARE
+442 ENEERE
-448 TTIDFYAR
+448 TTIDFYA
-456 KQTESVEESR
+456 
-466 TQKENYYSSES
+466 
-477 LTENETR
+477 
-484 GTNIDF
+484 
-490 YASKKT
+490 SKK
-496 ASDTQEEQ
+496 ADSDAQEEQ
-504 KSTHSPVDIYQKTID
+504 TSYSPVNIYQKQID
-519 TENTEKDEPAEVYK
+519 TEKEDTAEVSK
-533 NPVDFYSSQNKPVQ
+533 NLVQ
-547 EEENVSATEEIA
+547 EENISTTEEAA
-559 NSEKQEPKV
+559 NSEKPEPKA
-568 EIETEKVTEVEK
+568 EIEKVSEAAK
-580 PASNSNVTSFIS
+580 PTSNSNVTSFIS

-623 TNPKISPIKE
+623 NNPKISPIKE

>member
-42 LGVHRFYNEYFPKEL
+42 LGVHRFYNEHFPKEL

-81 AAVLAASAF
+81 AAALAASPF

-104 EIKVEETPI
+104 EIKAEKTPI

-152 NNETPSISDIPS
+152 NIETPSIPDVPS
-164 VEEPQYNAPSPER
+164 VEEPQYSAPSPER

-207 SIIEK
+207 SI
-212 EEDVEPVKAI
+212 VG
-222 ETISETEKEEI
+222 KEEI
-233 AVEEVKAEE
+233 LVEEVKAEE
-242 ITPVETVEERE
+242 ISPIETVEEEE
-253 VEVETEPVAV
+253 VEVEAIV
-263 ETEEERFSAEELA
+263 EEEERFSAEELA

-304 TSTQKEDFYSAKT
+304 TS
-317 TSESSTENEA
+317 
-327 KETTIDFYAR
+327 
-337 KQTSFVEETPAQKE
+337 AQKE
-351 DFYSAKTTSESSTE
+351 DYYSAKPVSESSAE
-365 DETKETTIDFY
+365 DEAKETTIDFY
-376 AQKQTKS
+376 AQKQT
-383 IEETSVQKEDIYSSE
+383 IAETAVQKEDIYSSE
-398 KIAENEERETTID
+398 KTAENEERETTID

-416 QTSFVEETPA
+416 QTESIEETPA
-426 QKEDFYSAK
+426 PKENIYSSEE
-435 TTSESST
+435 TISESST
-442 ENEARE
+442 EKEARE
-448 TTIDFYAR
+448 TTIDFYA
-456 KQTESVEESR
+456 
-466 TQKENYYSSES
+466 
-477 LTENETR
+477 
-484 GTNIDF
+484 
-490 YASKKT
+490 SKK
-496 ASDTQEEQ
+496 ANSDVQEEQ
-504 KSTHSPVDIYQKTID
+504 TSYSPVNIYQKQID
-519 TENTEKDEPAEVYK
+519 TEKEDTAEVSK
-533 NPVDFYSSQNKPVQ
+533 NFVQ
-547 EEENVSATEEIA
+547 EENISTTEEAA
-559 NSEKQEPKV
+559 NSEKPEPKA
-568 EIETEKVTEVEK
+568 EIEPVKVTEVVK

-623 TNPKISPIKE
+623 NNPKISPIKE

>member
-42 LGVHRFYNEYFPKEL
+42 LGVHRFYNEHFPKEL

-71 NLINKTNENM
+71 NLINKTNENR
-81 AAVLAASAF
+81 AAALVEKAF
-90 PFKTEF
+90 PFKTEL
-96 TTKTPALQ
+96 TTKVPQIQ
-104 EIKVEETPI
+104 ETKATETPI
-113 HTEEEVVENTDLV
+113 PAEEEVVENTDLV
-126 VETQSIEI
+126 VETQSVDI

-144 TNEEQQTT
+144 TNEEQQAT
-152 NNETPSISDIPS
+152 NIETPSIPDVSP
-164 VEEPQYNAPSPER
+164 VEEPQFSAPSPEI

-192 AEMAKLKSGTATEEP
+192 AEMAKLKSGAATEEP
-207 SIIEK
+207 STIEK
-212 EEDVEPVKAI
+212 EENIETAETI
-222 ETISETEKEEI
+222 ETISEAEKEEI

-242 ITPVETVEERE
+242 ISPVETVEKE
-253 VEVETEPVAV
+253 VVEIETELVI

-291 DFYNRKQ
+291 DFYNKKQ
-298 TGFVEE
+298 TGYVEE
-304 TSTQKEDFYSAKT
+304 ISTAKEDYYSSAKPVEEENKVKEITVDFYTKKQTEPVEEAPVQKEDYYSVKP
-317 TSESSTENEA
+317 
-327 KETTIDFYAR
+327 
-337 KQTSFVEETPAQKE
+337 V
-351 DFYSAKTTSESSTE
+351 SESSTE
-365 DETKETTIDFY
+365 DEAKETTIDFY

-383 IEETSVQKEDIYSSE
+383 IED
-398 KIAENEERETTID
+398 
-411 FYARK
+411 
-416 QTSFVEETPA
+416 TPA

-435 TTSESST
+435 TTSKSSA
-442 ENEARE
+442 EKEERE

-456 KQTESVEESR
+456 KQTESVEENPA
-466 TQKENYYSSES
+466 QKENIYSSES
-477 LTENETR
+477 STENEAR

-490 YASKKT
+490 YASKKPV
-496 ASDTQEEQ
+496 SDTQEEQ
-504 KSTHSPVDIYQKTID
+504 KSAHSPVDIYQKPID
-519 TENTEKDEPAEVYK
+519 TEKDEPVEVYK

-547 EEENVSATEEIA
+547 EEENISATEDVTD
-559 NSEKQEPKV
+559 SEKTKPKA
-568 EIETEKVTEVEK
+568 ETEPVKVTEVEK
-580 PASNSNVTSFIS
+580 PASNSNVTSFVS

-623 TNPKISPIKE
+623 NNPKISPIKE